1 MKLLVLVLSFVVC
14 TMAFCGLYDQASD
27 FGLLGLLGLFLTCFG
42 TFSVVYLEL
51 FLDGNAG

>member
-1 MKLLVLVLSFVVC
+1 MKTLALVLSFVVC

-51 FLDGNAG
+51 FLEGKAD